1 MAIIICCSSRI
12 AAVFCYVVKQTQD
25 VVRLHRNILHSAHIG
40 KPNVTSIN
48 INTMADIE
56 RNIQN
61 KFRGVSTKTLKVS

>member
-25 VVRLHRNILHSAHIG
+25 VVRLHRNILHIVHIG
-40 KPNVTSIN
+40 KPNVTS

-61 KFRGVSTKTLKVS
+61 KFRGVSTQTLKVS